1 MLKATQD
8 QEPDTMGNNAI
19 LRYIAMEDVLDEDV
33 PKKQYDLVSVIPLRH
48 ALKASVPTGS
58 FALFLVSGTMIEN
71 SKTVHMVEKVF
82 KPFGDVTLQEAEQSF
97 RSEIL
102 TAHAIVAKRRPLK
115 RERSHID
122 PTLEAEFVKTV
133 FSPES
138 KTRRTCADLAS
149 PPMPSAA

>member
-1 MLKATQD
+1 MLLKATQD

-19 LRYIAMEDVLDEDV
+19 LRYIAMEDVLDEDE

-48 ALKASVPTGS
+48 ALKAQVPTGS

-82 KPFGDVTLQEAEQSF
+82 KPIGDVTLQQAEQSF

-102 TAHAIVAKRRPLK
+102 TAHAIVAKQRLVLHQLWTCSVGRLL
-115 RERSHID
+115 RI
-122 PTLEAEFVKTV
+122 FVLNIVV
-133 FSPES
+133 FRW
-138 KTRRTCADLAS
+138 KK
-149 PPMPSAA
+149 